1 MLIFFTKFY
10 NFFFLIIT
18 FFYNLFPKKARP
30 ILLLLVSLVFFYL
43 MSSKLIIFLFSTI
56 TSIYLST
63 ILMGKLDEKKNEL
76 LDGKSSEEKKQIKKI
91 YNRKKKIVLIACILL
106 NFSFL
111 FLFKY
116 LKFFTI
122 NSNHLL
128 NLLNINYQF
137 SVLKII
143 APIGISFY
151 TLQALS
157 YLFDVYYGKISADK
171 NYLRVALFISF
182 FPQIVEGPMARYSDT
197 AEDLYKGNDITYA
210 NFTSGMQ
217 RILWGLFKKMI
228 IADRLNILVKMVFSG
243 YAVYS
248 GPICFIGALGY
259 TIMLYMNFS
268 STMDIV
274 IGIGEILGVKIPENF
289 RQPFFSKS
297 ISEFWTRW
305 HISLG
310 LWFRDYIYYPIS
322 LSKTMKKLTI
332 NSRKIVGNYFG
343 PLISGTIALFAVWS
357 LNGLWHGAGWTFIM
371 FGMYHFVMIFTGNLF
386 EPLIRK
392 TFVKFNLDRE
402 NIYYR
407 IFRSIKTSFLV
418 IIGELIFRAPS
429 VKVALVM
436 LKKVFTDFNIKISEM
451 SSLGLDILDYI
462 ILFVAL
468 VLVLIVGII
477 REKNIS
483 IRQEI
488 GKMNIIV
495 RWAIFYI
502 MIFVIL
508 IFGAYGIGYQPVGP
522 MYADF

>member
-43 MSSKLIIFLFSTI
+43 MSSKLIICLFSTI

-243 YAVYS
+243 YAIYS

-343 PLISGTIALFAVWS
+343 PLISGTIALFAVW
-357 LNGLWHGAGWTFIM
+357 
-371 FGMYHFVMIFTGNLF
+371 
-386 EPLIRK
+386 
-392 TFVKFNLDRE
+392 LDRE

-468 VLVLIVGII
+468 VLVLIVGIL

-508 IFGAYGIGYQPVGP
+508 IFGAY
-522 MYADF
+522 

>member
-1 MLIFFTKFY
+1 MLIILSKFY
-10 NFFFLIIT
+10 NYFFLLIT
-18 FFYNLFPKKARP
+18 FFYNLFPKKTRP

-43 MSSKLIIFLFSTI
+43 MSYKLIICLIITI
-56 TSIYLST
+56 VSIYLGT
-63 ILMGKLDEKKNEL
+63 LLIDKIEEKKNKL
-76 LDGKSSEEKKQIKKI
+76 LEEKTSEEKKKIKI
-91 YNRKKKIVLIACILL
+91 RFNRKKKIVLIAIILL
-106 NFSFL
+106 NFSLL

-122 NSNHLL
+122 NTNILL
-128 NLLNINYQF
+128 DLLNINYHF
-137 SVLKII
+137 KILKIL

-151 TLQALS
+151 TLQAFS
-157 YLFDVYYGKISADK
+157 YLFDVYYGKIKADK
-171 NYLRVALFISF
+171 NFLRIALFISF

-197 AEDLYKGNDITYA
+197 AEDLYKGHDITYD

-217 RILWGLFKKMI
+217 RILWGTFKKKV

-243 YAVYS
+243 YAIYS

-259 TIMLYMNFS
+259 TIMLYMDFS
-268 STMDIV
+268 SAMDV
-274 IGIGEILGVKIPENF
+274 TLGIGEILGVKVPENF

-322 LSKTMKKLTI
+322 LSKTMKKLTN

-343 PLISGTIALFAVWS
+343 PLISGTIALFVVWA
-357 LNGLWHGAGWTFIM
+357 LNGLWHGAGWTYIL
-371 FGMYHFVMIFTGNLF
+371 FGMYHFIMIFTGNLF
-386 EPLIRK
+386 EPLIQK
-392 TFVKFNLDRE
+392 TFLKFNLNRE
-402 NIYYR
+402 NMYYR

-418 IIGELIFRAPS
+418 VIGELIFRAPK
-429 VKVALVM
+429 VKVALIM
-436 LKKVFTDFNIKISEM
+436 IRKIFTDFNITISEI

-462 ILFVAL
+462 VLFLAI
-468 VLVLIVGII
+468 VLVFIVSVLKEKGI
-477 REKNIS
+477 N

-488 GKMNIIV
+488 GKQSIII
-495 RWAIFYI
+495 RWIIFYI
-502 MIFVIL
+502 IIFVIL

>member
-43 MSSKLIIFLFSTI
+43 MSSKLIICLFSTI

-182 FPQIVEGPMARYSDT
+182 FPQIVEGPMADDQVWNYV
-197 AEDLYKGNDITYA
+197 NDYI
-210 NFTSGMQ
+210 Q
-217 RILWGLFKKMI
+217 
-228 IADRLNILVKMVFSG
+228 
-243 YAVYS
+243 
-248 GPICFIGALGY
+248 
-259 TIMLYMNFS
+259 
-268 STMDIV
+268 
-274 IGIGEILGVKIPENF
+274 GEITREMFWERAKFKHPTHQISFHTLRALNCLTYVK
-289 RQPFFSKS
+289 
-297 ISEFWTRW
+297 SEEE
-305 HISLG
+305 H
-310 LWFRDYIYYPIS
+310 
-322 LSKTMKKLTI
+322 
-332 NSRKIVGNYFG
+332 
-343 PLISGTIALFAVWS
+343 
-357 LNGLWHGAGWTFIM
+357 
-371 FGMYHFVMIFTGNLF
+371 
-386 EPLIRK
+386 E
-392 TFVKFNLDRE
+392 
-402 NIYYR
+402 
-407 IFRSIKTSFLV
+407 
-418 IIGELIFRAPS
+418 
-429 VKVALVM
+429 
-436 LKKVFTDFNIKISEM
+436 
-451 SSLGLDILDYI
+451 
-462 ILFVAL
+462 
-468 VLVLIVGII
+468 
-477 REKNIS
+477 
-483 IRQEI
+483 
-488 GKMNIIV
+488 
-495 RWAIFYI
+495 
-502 MIFVIL
+502 
-508 IFGAYGIGYQPVGP
+508 
-522 MYADF
+522 